1 MKRIKEQTVNKNSNF
16 VLGLKLLIITAV
28 VGLALALTNSVTAP
42 IVAARQAEEL
52 KESLSVVYPA
62 DSYEEVETEKPESIE
77 KVYKAI
83 SADGEGYVFQIN
95 SPGGYGGDIEFL
107 IGVDPD
113 NKITGFAPL
122 NHSESAGFGAR
133 MEEDFFSEGMV
144 GVSMDGE
151 VKASE
156 AGGENE
162 IVGISGATISTTTIL
177 RGINDAREV
186 LETLK

>member
-1 MKRIKEQTVNKNSNF
+1 MNKNSNL

-28 VGLALALTNSVTAP
+28 VGLALGLTNSVTAP
-42 IVAARQAEEL
+42 VVAARQAEEL

-62 DSYEEVETEKPESIE
+62 DSYEEVDTDKPDTIE
-77 KVYKAI
+77 NVYKAT
-83 SADGEGYVFQIN
+83 SSDGEGYVFQIN
-95 SPGGYGGDIEFL
+95 SPGGYGGDIEYL
-107 IGVDPD
+107 IGVDSE

-122 NHSESAGFGAR
+122 NQSESAGFGAR
-133 MEEDFFSEGMV
+133 MTEDFFKEGMV

-156 AGGENE
+156 TGGENE
-162 IVGISGATISTTTIL
+162 IVGITGATISTTTIL